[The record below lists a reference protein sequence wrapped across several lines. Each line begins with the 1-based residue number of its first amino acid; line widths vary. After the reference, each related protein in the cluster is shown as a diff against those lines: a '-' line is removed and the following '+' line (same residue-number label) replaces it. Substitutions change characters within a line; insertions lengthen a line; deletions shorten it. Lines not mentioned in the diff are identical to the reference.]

1 MPVVAQRPPKS
12 ITVEDS
18 FKSCTSLTAAR
29 HILRV
34 LAPDLLARVAEEYQV
49 HVSPKLGLRVWD
61 SVRIGLGCSS
71 HFFSSGF
78 RPSMCQEK

>member
-1 MPVVAQRPPKS
+1 MVAQRPPKS

-34 LAPDLLARVAEEYQV
+34 LAPDLLARIAEEYQV
-49 HVSPKLGLRVWD
+49 QFLANIWHQGQCKFWIRGQYTR
-61 SVRIGLGCSS
+61 R
-71 HFFSSGF
+71 
-78 RPSMCQEK
+78 